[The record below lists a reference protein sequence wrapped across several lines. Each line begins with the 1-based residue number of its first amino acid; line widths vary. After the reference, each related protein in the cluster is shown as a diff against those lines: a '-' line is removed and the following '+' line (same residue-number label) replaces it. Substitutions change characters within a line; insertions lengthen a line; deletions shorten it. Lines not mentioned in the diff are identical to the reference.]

1 MDFNEFIIRNLGRRN
16 SKKSK
21 TKKSKKNYFLFLMLF
36 SANLFYE
43 NFAERKATVRPIK
56 LWNLKTTFKKFYINR
71 LKIKILSKK
80 GLCTR
85 KIAGIHFHS
94 LDHLKS

>member
-1 MDFNEFIIRNLGRRN
+1 MDFNEFISRNIGRRN

-56 LWNLKTTFKKFYINR
+56 L
-71 LKIKILSKK
+71 
-80 GLCTR
+80 
-85 KIAGIHFHS
+85 
-94 LDHLKS
+94 

>member
-43 NFAERKATVRPIK
+43 NFAERKATVRPSK
-56 LWNLKTTFKKFYINR
+56 LCNLKTTFIRNFI
-71 LKIKILSKK
+71 S
-80 GLCTR
+80 
-85 KIAGIHFHS
+85 IA
-94 LDHLKS
+94 